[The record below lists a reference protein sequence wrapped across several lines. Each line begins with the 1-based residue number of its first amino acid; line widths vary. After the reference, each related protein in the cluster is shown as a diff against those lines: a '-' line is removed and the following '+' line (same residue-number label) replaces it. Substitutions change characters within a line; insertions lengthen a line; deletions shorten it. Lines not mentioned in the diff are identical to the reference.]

1 MVTEAD
7 VADVVVDELNDSVPL
22 EMECELL
29 AQTGKGKGK
38 VSETEPRPHFQ
49 HGFVA
54 VQGSTLRDPEFAHA
68 LAYSLQTP
76 KDQEMLSQL
85 DTS

>member
-29 AQTGKGKGK
+29 A
-38 VSETEPRPHFQ
+38 
-49 HGFVA
+49 
-54 VQGSTLRDPEFAHA
+54 
-68 LAYSLQTP
+68 
-76 KDQEMLSQL
+76 
-85 DTS
+85 